1 MKFLTLFLN
10 NVTSKLSLVSVIYF
24 LFAFML
30 YVLKIKGTET
40 IPDFVQIR
48 DEDMTLRAYF
58 RLSQL
63 DSGLKKNKLEEDTK
77 GIIDLLNKMPYGIIH
92 KYYRKNE

>member
-1 MKFLTLFLN
+1 
-10 NVTSKLSLVSVIYF
+10 
-24 LFAFML
+24 ML

-48 DEDMTLRAYF
+48 DENMTLRAYF

-63 DSGLKKNKLEEDTK
+63 KSGLKKNKLEKDSK
-77 GIIDLLNKMPYGIIH
+77 GIIDLLNRIPYGIIH
-92 KYYRKNE
+92 KYYNQNE